1 MPINHIKS
9 VANAF
14 WSQRKMML
22 SSEINSSLCH
32 ILNGMIEELYAQEH
46 FIIMSGL
53 KLNHGTQVYLSMQT
67 GLSFAKCLYNH
78 RLFALEFSGDH
89 TSLISLL

>member
-1 MPINHIKS
+1 
-9 VANAF
+9 
-14 WSQRKMML
+14 MML

-32 ILNGMIEELYAQEH
+32 ILNGLIEELYAQE
-46 FIIMSGL
+46 
-53 KLNHGTQVYLSMQT
+53 LNHGTQVYSSMQT